1 MVLMYQDTTSSTLKT
16 KELIPLL
23 ILSLTKDPMPSTCML
38 TAAFNVT
45 QVVFL
50 MTLAAQNCPITML
63 LLMLVTIK
71 SKAIGFCV
79 TLGLHLGEKMDISE
93 LLWDKTFAILNILPG
108 FHLLEKYVSMFFNLY
123 QELTSNLLENTHLFH
138 TFSTHQSMHTNQS
151 FFHTGYA
158 FKRSQKRK

>member
-63 LLMLVTIK
+63 LLMLVTIRPK
-71 SKAIGFCV
+71 DIGFCV

-108 FHLLEKYVSMFFNLY
+108 FHLLEKYVTMF
-123 QELTSNLLENTHLFH
+123 S
-138 TFSTHQSMHTNQS
+138 
-151 FFHTGYA
+151 
-158 FKRSQKRK
+158 